1 MAEIK
6 YVIFNLGEQKYGM
19 KLARIQG
26 IEQTYNILPAPMS
39 VDSVK
44 GIINLRNIILPIYD
58 IKYRF
63 NIEEELLD
71 GNKQI
76 MITEVAG
83 MRIGF
88 EVDHVIGIV
97 AVPEEEIKV
106 VPRVA
111 TNDNTNY
118 LENIIRVNFA
128 ETNTSEIMIS
138 IDIDN
143 LLSDEDLTYLREAA
157 IIPEEEES
165 EEDVAEDEEI
175 EEFEEESEDEE
186 AEEFE
191 EEPEDEEVEEF
202 EEESEDEEVEEFEE
216 EPEDEEVEEIEEE
229 SEDEFEDEE

>member
-26 IEQTYNILPAPMS
+26 IEQTYNILPAPM
-39 VDSVK
+39 VAEGVR
-44 GIINLRNIILPIYD
+44 GIINLRNVIVPIFD

-63 NIEEELLD
+63 HIDEELLD

-76 MITEVAG
+76 MVTEVDG
-83 MRIGF
+83 MKIGF

-97 AVPEEEIKV
+97 AVPEEEIKT

-111 TNDNTNY
+111 TNDNTGY
-118 LENIIRVNFA
+118 LENVIRVNFA

-165 EEDVAEDEEI
+165 EEEVAEDEEV
-175 EEFEEESEDEE
+175 
-186 AEEFE
+186 EEFE

-216 EPEDEEVEEIEEE
+216 ESEDEEVEE
-229 SEDEFEDEE
+229 